1 MLKALLFIIIIFIF
15 IEATELVE
23 DIDGRS
29 DFKNSTAI
37 TVSFNQWNQLMPGV
51 VPPTGWVYFI
61 ITCENGG
68 SYYTAKLEDS

>member
-1 MLKALLFIIIIFIF
+1 MLKVLLFII

-29 DFKNSTAI
+29 DSKSYTTI

-51 VPPTGWVYFI
+51 VPPTEWVYFI
-61 ITCENGG
+61 ITCKYGG
-68 SYYTAKLEDS
+68 SYYAAKLEDS